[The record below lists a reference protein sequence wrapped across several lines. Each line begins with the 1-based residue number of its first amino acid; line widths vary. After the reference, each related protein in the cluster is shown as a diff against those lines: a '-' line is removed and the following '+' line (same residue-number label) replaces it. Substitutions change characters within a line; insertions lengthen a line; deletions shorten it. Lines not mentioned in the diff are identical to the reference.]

1 MQHVFLARGHRLKA
15 MHKELG
21 GTFRGRHPEMLVLW
35 EVHLPAAELFSS
47 PCPLEQHS
55 LFGEGGA

>member
-1 MQHVFLARGHRLKA
+1 